1 MLVIDR
7 SIVEKKKEKST
18 YSSIVA
24 LRTLV
29 MPGTQDVLY
38 LKSLKGSALYI
49 KKEKKGKPL

>member
-7 SIVEKKKEKST
+7 SIVGKKKEKST

-49 KKEKKGKPL
+49 KKEKK